1 MGEIETKTG
10 QIKKAGL
17 EDITLRPGPRVR
29 HGGYTYIRT
38 GKVPKKKAEVE
49 RYLTW
54 VRQTYIE
61 DVAGEERNLTAG
73 QTVLLNKIILLEGL
87 CRCIEITVIE
97 VAEKSGQLPVMPQ
110 KYMSYVNTITKICGM
125 LGIERREPVDN
136 VPTPLEIAERID
148 REEKAAV
155 EAGEKTPERPQESQS
170 QRGKGKDKEKS

>member
-1 MGEIETKTG
+1 MGEIETKTE

-110 KYMSYVNTITKICGM
+110 KYMSYVNSIVKICGM

-148 REEKAAV
+148 REEAEAAV
-155 EAGEKTPERPQESQS
+155 VDGKTPESDSKVRTQAG
-170 QRGKGKDKEKS
+170 RKGDKEKP